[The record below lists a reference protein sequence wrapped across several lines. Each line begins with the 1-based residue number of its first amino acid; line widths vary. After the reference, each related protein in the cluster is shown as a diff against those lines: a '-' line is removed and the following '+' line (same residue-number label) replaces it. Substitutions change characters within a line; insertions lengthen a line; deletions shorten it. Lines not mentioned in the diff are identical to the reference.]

1 MSDKRFSG
9 SGKNLSE
16 KSMSTAAL
24 NEATVWADQ
33 LMEAETHHR
42 REKEYRVRERLAEKI
57 GVSASYLF
65 RLQYK
70 TEEMS
75 DVKGSVYRAL
85 LVGCQMYGLA
95 CSFIENTADAIDR
108 EAQKTEEENEAHTS
122 ASAALVRVAAAA
134 QGTER
139 EMK

>member
-108 EAQKTEEENEAHTS
+108 EAQKIEEEN
-122 ASAALVRVAAAA
+122 AALQGAETPLARVETAARRSEEPL
-134 QGTER
+134 T
-139 EMK
+139 

>member
-1 MSDKRFSG
+1 
-9 SGKNLSE
+9 
-16 KSMSTAAL
+16 MSTAAL
-24 NEATVWADQ
+24 NEATMWADQ
-33 LMEAETHHR
+33 LMEAETRHR
-42 REKEYRVRERLAEKI
+42 REKEYTVRERLAEKI

-85 LVGCQMYGLA
+85 MVGCQMYGLA
-95 CSFIENTADAIDR
+95 CSFIENKAEAIER
-108 EAQKTEEENEAHTS
+108 EAQEIEENN
-122 ASAALVRVAAAA
+122 AAFQSHRTPVARAETAAPGA
-134 QGTER
+134 ER